1 MSKIGHVTDAD
12 FTEKVLKA
20 KLPVVVD
27 FWANWCGPCRMMA
40 PVLDKLADEYDGEIQ
55 VLKLDVDE
63 NPNTAAEYGIMSIPT
78 LVVFKDG
85 KEVKRLVG
93 YLPLEQLKYQLYAHI
108 N

>member
-1 MSKIGHVTDAD
+1 
-12 FTEKVLKA
+12 
-20 KLPVVVD
+20 
-27 FWANWCGPCRMMA
+27 MMA
-40 PVLDKLADEYDGEIQ
+40 VLNKLADEYDGEIQ